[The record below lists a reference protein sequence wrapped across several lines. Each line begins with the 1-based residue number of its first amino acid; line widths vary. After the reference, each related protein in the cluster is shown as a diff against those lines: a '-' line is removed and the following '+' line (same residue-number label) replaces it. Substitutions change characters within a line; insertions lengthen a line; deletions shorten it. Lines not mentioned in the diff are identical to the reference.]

1 MRSLLIRCAKWLAIG
16 FVSLLAMIFLVFKAS
31 YDVEV
36 DRIKNPPSPPPR
48 EPSILD
54 PILRP
59 EGKPKEKP
67 ASDPADERAKSIGFE
82 TGYRMGEAMAKAKQ
96 ENPSSSELGEMADL
110 AWRNYRDT
118 PKGVFE
124 ANFRAGFKLGWQK
137 GN

>member
-36 DRIKNPPSPPPR
+36 DRIKNPPPR

-59 EGKPKEKP
+59 EGKPKEKRS
-67 ASDPADERAKSIGFE
+67 SDPAEERAKSIGFE
-82 TGYRMGEAMAKAKQ
+82 TGYRMGEAMAKSKQ
-96 ENPSSSELGEMADL
+96 EKPSFSELGEMADL

-124 ANFRAGFKLGWQK
+124 ANFRGGFTVGWQK